1 MERPVELLPTE
12 DLSPV
17 LSGLVPC
24 NPVALDIGG
33 SLVKIVFWERENGPK
48 LPDWVRPDTGPEHL
62 PLRPLSRPSSPAPLT
77 RTPSAGTLAWSP
89 CVSPAAS
96 PAPDGTVTPTGT
108 RRARFCDAHGF
119 SVECLSHTRTSLFL
133 SFSLSL
139 SFTLSLRWL
148 WGNGDS
154 TKLQGCA
161 AVHQVPRV
169 VHPQVRAV
177 AQEERAC

>member
-133 SFSLSL
+133 SLSLSL
-139 SFTLSLRWL
+139 SIVHAFV
-148 WGNGDS
+148 
-154 TKLQGCA
+154 
-161 AVHQVPRV
+161 AVV
-169 VHPQVRAV
+169 VG
-177 AQEERAC
+177 ER

>member
-1 MERPVELLPTE
+1 MERPIELLPTE

-33 SLVKIVFWERENGPK
+33 SLVKIVFWERENGPR
-48 LPDWVRPDTGPEHL
+48 LPEWVRPDTGPEHL
-62 PLRPLSRPSSPAPLT
+62 PLRPLSRPSSPAPLA

-89 CVSPAAS
+89 SVSPAES

-119 SVECLSHTRTSLFL
+119 SVECLFLPFSPLKHTHVHTHFAPHISRHL
-133 SFSLSL
+133 
-139 SFTLSLRWL
+139 TLVGDKKL
-148 WGNGDS
+148 DS
-154 TKLQGCA
+154 TKLPRRA
-161 AVHQVPRV
+161 AIHQVP
-169 VHPQVRAV
+169 
-177 AQEERAC
+177 